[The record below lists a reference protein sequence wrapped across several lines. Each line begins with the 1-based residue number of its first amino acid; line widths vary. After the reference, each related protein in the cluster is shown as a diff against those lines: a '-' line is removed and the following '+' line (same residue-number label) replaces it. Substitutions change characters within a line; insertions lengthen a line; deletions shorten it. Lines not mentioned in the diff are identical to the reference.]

1 MKDEI
6 KKQIEQSSENF
17 GLTNKEKTIFEISS
31 NDKNGDKKLVL
42 KSGSWQGDEPWFGI
56 DENGGLHTMVSLS
69 MLSNLVS
76 LYKIA
81 ARENFNLKLEKSILQ
96 RIPIDFGDVWIVC
109 MDEIKK
115 VAKKN
120 QNMNT
125 LNINFDAV
133 VEKVKS
139 EHPNLFVD
147 IENLIK
153 KDNK

>member
-76 LYKIA
+76 LYKNA

-115 VAKKN
+115 VAKK
-120 QNMNT
+120 
-125 LNINFDAV
+125 
-133 VEKVKS
+133 KS
-139 EHPNLFVD
+139 EYEYF
-147 IENLIK
+147 EYKFRCCCRKSK
-153 KDNK
+153 K

>member
-1 MKDEI
+1 
-6 KKQIEQSSENF
+6 
-17 GLTNKEKTIFEISS
+17 
-31 NDKNGDKKLVL
+31 
-42 KSGSWQGDEPWFGI
+42 
-56 DENGGLHTMVSLS
+56 MVSLS

-76 LYKIA
+76 LYKNA